1 MSDARAE
8 LPATTSERVLS
19 LPAGRRIA
27 GLIGLVL
34 SAPYVYYAWT
44 ELGFGRWRSPGAAI
58 FPIAVGVIVALASL
72 SVLFERKDTSEE
84 LHGATYTLPQG
95 ENMRKLVFVLGAFA
109 IYFVAMEYAG
119 HQAASAIFLIVAM
132 SLIAEELTVKIAIY
146 GVIIAL
152 AFQLV
157 FVRFLQVQMPKGL
170 IS

>member
-1 MSDARAE
+1 M
-8 LPATTSERVLS
+8 SERVLS

-27 GLIGLVL
+27 GYVGLIL
-34 SAPYVYYAWT
+34 SLPYVYYAWT

-58 FPIAVGVIVALASL
+58 FPIAVAVIVAISSIL
-72 SVLFERKDTSEE
+72 VLLERQESSEE
-84 LHGATYTLPQG
+84 LHGATFTLPQG
-95 ENMRKLVFVLGAFA
+95 ENLRKLAFVLGSFA

-119 HQAASAIFLIVAM
+119 HQTASAIFLIVAM

-146 GVIIAL
+146 GVVIAL
-152 AFQLV
+152 AFQLF

>member
-1 MSDARAE
+1 M
-8 LPATTSERVLS
+8 SERVLS

-27 GLIGLVL
+27 GLVGLIFSV
-34 SAPYVYYAWT
+34 PYVYYAWT

-58 FPIAVGVIVALASL
+58 FPIAVGVIVALASI
-72 SVLFERKDTSEE
+72 SVLLERAGKSEE
-84 LHGATYTLPQG
+84 MHGATYTLPQG
-95 ENMRKLVFVLGAFA
+95 ESLRKLVFVLGSFA

-146 GVIIAL
+146 GVVIAL
-152 AFQLV
+152 AFQLL